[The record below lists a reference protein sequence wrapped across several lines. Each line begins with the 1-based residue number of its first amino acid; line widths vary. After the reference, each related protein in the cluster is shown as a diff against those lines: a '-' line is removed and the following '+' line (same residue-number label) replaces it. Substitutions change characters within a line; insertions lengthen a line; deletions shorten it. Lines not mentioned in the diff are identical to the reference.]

1 MSGRIKLTESAE
13 HDMYIA
19 QLKEVFDS
27 CDQTGSSTLNRH
39 ELLQLCD
46 KLQLEDQS
54 EYLVNELLRDKS
66 EACVILISQQV
77 KSLHTFIY
85 LLKDFLNI

>member
-1 MSGRIKLTESAE
+1 MDETEASE

-27 CDQTGSSTLNRH
+27 CDQTGTGRLNRQ
-39 ELLQLCD
+39 ELFLLCD

-54 EYLVNELLRDKS
+54 EYLVNG
-66 EACVILISQQV
+66 
-77 KSLHTFIY
+77 
-85 LLKDFLNI
+85 LLKDQEEVGKVSPNFSTLSLLMTKFEPCREISNNVAF